1 MRVAD
6 DSLFKRIHKGFFY
19 SMLLVL
25 FMGLVALSSAS
36 VSSKSYAVSPILL
49 RQLVWVGM
57 GLAVY
62 AVCVFLPLRSLED
75 ATPILYSLGI
85 ALLMAVLIV
94 GDETKGSKRW
104 IELGFLNFQPSEA
117 MKLLSTLAIA
127 KILQRR
133 DPEEPLG
140 VRGLLVPLTL
150 IFVPVILIVLEPDLG
165 TALSILFVSGSLL
178 LFFGIR
184 KRLLMA
190 LVALCV
196 ALMPLG
202 WLGLKDYQRE
212 RILTFIDPSKDPL
225 GSGYHI
231 LQSKIAVGSGELF
244 GKGFFQGTQSKLQF
258 LPEKHTDFIFSVF
271 AEEWGFLG
279 SMALLCAYATLL
291 YFGLSIARTAK
302 VSFLSLVAV
311 GVVIGLFF
319 QVLTNVGM
327 VMGLMPVVG
336 IPLPL
341 VSYGGT
347 SILMTMASLGI
358 LQNIHRSSFVF

>member
-1 MRVAD
+1 MV
-6 DSLFKRIHKGFFY
+6 FI
-19 SMLLVL
+19 LL
-25 FMGLVALSSAS
+25 MGLLALSSAS

-49 RQLVWVGM
+49 RQFLWLGLGM
-57 GLAVY
+57 GIY
-62 AVCVFLPLRSLED
+62 TVCMFLPLRILED
-75 ATPILYSLGI
+75 ATPILYALGI
-85 ALLMAVLIV
+85 GCLIAVLVV
-94 GDETKGSKRW
+94 GDVTKGSRRW
-104 IELGFLNFQPSEA
+104 IELGILNFQPSEV
-117 MKLLSTLAIA
+117 MKLLTTLALA
-127 KILQRR
+127 RILQGR

-140 VRGLLVPLTL
+140 IRGLMIPLALVF
-150 IFVPVILIVLEPDLG
+150 IPVILIVLEPDLG
-165 TALSILFVSGSLL
+165 TALSILFVAGSLL

-190 LVALCV
+190 LLVLGVAF
-196 ALMPLG
+196 MPLG

-212 RILTFIDPSKDPL
+212 RLLTFVDPSRDPL

-231 LQSKIAVGSGELF
+231 LQSKIAVGSGGVF

-279 SMALLCAYATLL
+279 SIALLWAYAMLL

-302 VSFLSLVAV
+302 SSFLSLVAV
-311 GVVIGLFF
+311 GVLVGLFF

-341 VSYGGT
+341 FSYGGT
-347 SILMTMASLGI
+347 SILMTMAGLGI